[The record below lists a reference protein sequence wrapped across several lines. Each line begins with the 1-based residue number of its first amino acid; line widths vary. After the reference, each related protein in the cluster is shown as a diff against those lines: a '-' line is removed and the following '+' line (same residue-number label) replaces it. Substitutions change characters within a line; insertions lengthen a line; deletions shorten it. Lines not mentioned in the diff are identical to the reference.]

1 MVDCKNPA
9 FSLYK
14 VLKVM
19 QDFSINSIDPYMEGL
34 RESGRVPIVI
44 GILNPVKST
53 LEAL

>member
-19 QDFSINSIDPYMEGL
+19 QDFSINSIDPYMGVYENWGGYL
-34 RESGRVPIVI
+34 
-44 GILNPVKST
+44 
-53 LEAL
+53 